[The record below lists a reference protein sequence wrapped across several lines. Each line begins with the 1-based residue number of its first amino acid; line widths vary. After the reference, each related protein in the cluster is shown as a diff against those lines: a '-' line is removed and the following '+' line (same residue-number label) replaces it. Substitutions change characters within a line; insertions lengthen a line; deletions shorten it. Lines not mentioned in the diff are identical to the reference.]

1 VAALSRK
8 ANARGRLE
16 AGVATPFRAV
26 AGIAFQPTHHITQ
39 HMTHEPFAGA
49 YPALTTPFHED
60 GSIDFETLRE
70 NVRRLEREGVHG
82 VVPVGTTGESAT
94 MSHDEHVEVIEAT
107 VDAVDDVPVIAGSG
121 SNNTREALELSRRA
135 ADAGADG
142 LLLISPYYN
151 TPEPAG
157 MEDHFRQIADAVDL
171 PQIIYNVPGRTGRN
185 IAVETAISLAEHE
198 NVVGYK
204 AASGD
209 LNRVAEVIERTRDE
223 AFAVLSGDDQ
233 LTLPVMSMGGR
244 GCISVAANVEPTR
257 TSRMVEHALDEEY
270 AAARELH
277 HELGPL
283 FRTLFIETNPIPV
296 KEALAIRGHMPA
308 TMRSPLSRMR
318 EENLAELR
326 AVLDDLEREAE
337 AAGA

>member
-1 VAALSRK
+1 
-8 ANARGRLE
+8 
-16 AGVATPFRAV
+16 
-26 AGIAFQPTHHITQ
+26 
-39 HMTHEPFAGA
+39 MTHEPFVGA
-49 YPALTTPFHED
+49 LPALTTPFHED
-60 GSIDFETLRE
+60 GSIDFETHRD
-70 NVRRLEREGVHG
+70 NVRRVEREGVHG

-107 VDAVDDVPVIAGSG
+107 VEAVEDVPVVAGSG

-151 TPEPAG
+151 RPEPAG
-157 MEDHFRQIADAVDL
+157 MEEHFRRIADAVDL

-185 IAVETAISLAEHE
+185 IAVETAEALAAHE
-198 NVVGYK
+198 NIVGYK

-209 LNRVAEVIERTRDE
+209 LNRVAEVVERTRE
-223 AFAVLSGDDQ
+223 ESFAVLSGDDQ

-244 GCISVAANVEPTR
+244 GCISVAANVEPAR
-257 TSRMVEHALDEEY
+257 TSRMVDHALDGAYES
-270 AAARELH
+270 ARELH

-283 FRTLFIETNPIPV
+283 FRTLFIESNPIPV

-308 TMRSPLSRMR
+308 TMRSPLSRMSD
-318 EENLAELR
+318 ENLDRLR
-326 AVLDDLEREAE
+326 DVLAALDEEVAE
-337 AAGA
+337 A

>member
-1 VAALSRK
+1 
-8 ANARGRLE
+8 
-16 AGVATPFRAV
+16 
-26 AGIAFQPTHHITQ
+26 
-39 HMTHEPFAGA
+39 MTHEPFVGA
-49 YPALTTPFHED
+49 LPALTTPFHED
-60 GSIDFETLRE
+60 GSIDFETHRD
-70 NVRRLEREGVHG
+70 NVRRVEREGVHG

-107 VDAVDDVPVIAGSG
+107 VEAVESVPVVAGSG

-151 TPEPAG
+151 RPEPAG
-157 MEDHFRQIADAVDL
+157 MEEHFRRIADAVDL

-185 IAVETAISLAEHE
+185 IAVETAEALAAHE
-198 NVVGYK
+198 NIVGYK

-209 LNRVAEVIERTRDE
+209 LNRVAEVVERTRE
-223 AFAVLSGDDQ
+223 ESFAVLSGDDQ

-244 GCISVAANVEPTR
+244 GCISVAANVEPAR
-257 TSRMVEHALDEEY
+257 TSRMVDHALDGAYES
-270 AAARELH
+270 ARELH

-283 FRTLFIETNPIPV
+283 FRTLFIESNPIPV

-308 TMRSPLSRMR
+308 TMRSPLSRMSD
-318 EENLAELR
+318 ENLDRLR
-326 AVLDDLEREAE
+326 DVLAALDEEVAE
-337 AAGA
+337 A